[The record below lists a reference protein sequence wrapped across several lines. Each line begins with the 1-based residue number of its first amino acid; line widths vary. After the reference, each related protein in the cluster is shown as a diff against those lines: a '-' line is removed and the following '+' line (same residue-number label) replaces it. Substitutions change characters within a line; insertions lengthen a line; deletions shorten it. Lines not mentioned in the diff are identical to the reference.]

1 MCTKK
6 KITYLL
12 EPKQCKTCCLCVF
25 VVITQTNSLYPF
37 KTPVRPKYDKNC

>member
-1 MCTKK
+1 MYQQGNNRRKRDE
-6 KITYLL
+6 IRNS
-12 EPKQCKTCCLCVF
+12 LCVF